1 MVERLI
7 RSARNFVLLVAFTL
21 LLPFFC
27 AAASL
32 WGSADERWLMKVAVT
47 FLGPFSAVLWFI
59 AFSHLVLQRRAGY
72 LMQAV
77 VFFGTATV
85 IYLLLANRVYRL

>member
-7 RSARNFVLLVAFTL
+7 RSAGNFLVLVAFTL
-21 LLPFFC
+21 LLPLLC
-27 AAASL
+27 AAARL
-32 WGSADERWLMKVAVT
+32 WGSADERCLMKVAVT

-85 IYLLLANRVYRL
+85 IFLLLVNGAYRL

>member
-7 RSARNFVLLVAFTL
+7 RSAGNFVLLVAFTL

-27 AAASL
+27 AAARL
-32 WGSADERWLMKVAVT
+32 WGSADERCLMKVAVT

-59 AFSHLVLQRRAGY
+59 AFSNLVLGRRAGY
-72 LMQAV
+72 FMQLV
-77 VFFGTATV
+77 IFVGTAAA
-85 IYLLLANRVYRL
+85 IYLLLINRVYHL